1 MPRYTYLCEACGEHF
16 EVIHSMMASQDNCLL
31 CESENIKK
39 VPTQIANKL
48 TERTQKVGDIVRDHI
63 KMSKEE
69 LKKDKISS
77 KKEL

>member
-1 MPRYTYLCEACGEHF
+1 MPRYTYFCESCEKHF
-16 EVIHSMMASQDNCLL
+16 EVVHSMMESQDICLL

-39 VPTQIANKL
+39 IPAQIAMKL
-48 TERTQKVGDIVRDHI
+48 PTRPQKVGDIVKDHI

-69 LKKDKISS
+69 LKQDKISS